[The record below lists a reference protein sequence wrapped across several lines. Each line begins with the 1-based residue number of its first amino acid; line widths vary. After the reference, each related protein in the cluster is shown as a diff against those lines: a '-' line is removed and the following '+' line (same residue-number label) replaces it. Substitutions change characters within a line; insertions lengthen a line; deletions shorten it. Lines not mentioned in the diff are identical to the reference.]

1 VRERCSDGQRL
12 RCRPVLHPS
21 FAGWLARC
29 TGRTGWYCARGLRTM
44 FERWHALTDNRRLV
58 EMLCRLQS
66 RGGQAGRMKAWSKA
80 HGEFERA

>member
-1 VRERCSDGQRL
+1 VRERCSDGAEATLQAGVTPELCRL
-12 RCRPVLHPS
+12 
-21 FAGWLARC
+21 AGSVH
-29 TGRTGWYCARGLRTM
+29 GTGWYCARGLRTM

>member
-1 VRERCSDGQRL
+1 
-12 RCRPVLHPS
+12 
-21 FAGWLARC
+21 
-29 TGRTGWYCARGLRTM
+29 M